1 MTVIALKFNAEMY
14 RNTLQFYGVALP
26 FIILNVIN
34 LLKYFSSRVY
44 GENFIFDV
52 TTLLASIWLCTIVL
66 RKNVL
71 LKR

>member
-44 GENFIFDV
+44 GENYLYLMLQLF
-52 TTLLASIWLCTIVL
+52 LHQYGYAQLY
-66 RKNVL
+66 
-71 LKR
+71 